1 MKCVDCGKGRMQ
13 RKRVKVPHEIRGV
26 RFEVEDEVNVCSHC
40 GFITIPLDHA
50 AEHGRL
56 VDETYRRLEGI
67 LSAEE
72 IRAARE
78 RLQMS
83 QREFAGYLG
92 VGEASVKRW
101 ERGVLPDKSSSDLIR
116 LKTDPEAALA
126 NYKQLEHLLSPGIQA
141 SGGVKAHGAGTR
153 MSGRKPA
160 AHVSAR
166 GERKAP
172 KRSSARL

>member
-26 RFEVEDEVNVCSHC
+26 RFEVEDEVNVCSQC
-40 GFITIPLDHA
+40 GFITIPMDRA

-56 VDETYRRLEGI
+56 VDEAYRRLEGI

-83 QREFAGYLG
+83 QRGFANYLG

-101 ERGVLPDKSSSDLIR
+101 EKGVLPDKSSSDLIR
-116 LKTDPEAALA
+116 LKTDPETAHQNWLRLRALA
-126 NYKQLEHLLSPGIQA
+126 GKRAATDKKKAPRRAAPASA
-141 SGGVKAHGAGTR
+141 SG
-153 MSGRKPA
+153 SGRA
-160 AHVSAR
+160 GVAR
-166 GERKAP
+166 GRG
-172 KRSSARL
+172 